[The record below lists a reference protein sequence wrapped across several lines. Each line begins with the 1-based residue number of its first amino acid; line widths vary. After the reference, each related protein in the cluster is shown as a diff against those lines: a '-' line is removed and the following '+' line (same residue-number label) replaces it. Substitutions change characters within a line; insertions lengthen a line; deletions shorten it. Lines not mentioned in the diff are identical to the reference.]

1 MSTIRD
7 VARQAGVSVSTVS
20 LAFNTP
26 DRVSSETRER
36 IARAAAEVD
45 YQSPDPVAQ
54 TLSSGRSQLIGMV
67 QADISNA
74 FFGKLLREVELHA
87 HAQGYLVIVSD
98 SNAEFEREE
107 KILRHLASMRV
118 AGMIV
123 SPCGLNGAETAHLHD
138 LKTPFILFDQKLP
151 GLACDFVGTDNQLA
165 SATLTEHLIQLGHR
179 RIGFL
184 GGVEGLYT
192 ASERE
197 QGFVKTLQASG
208 LETDSELIVDARY
221 TYEGSYA
228 QTRRLLALENP
239 PTALLACSNV
249 MSLAALQAIRDLGL
263 DCPGDI
269 SLTGI
274 DVVPWMHMI
283 SPQITVVV
291 QPVEAMAQATARL
304 ILQRIEQ
311 RQNGSDTATEFT
323 DNIFPPVLKIGHSS
337 AGVGKA

>member
-7 VARQAGVSVSTVS
+7 VAREAGVSVSTVS
-20 LAFNTP
+20 LAFNSP
-26 DRVSSETRER
+26 ERVSPETRER
-36 IARAAAEVD
+36 IARAAASVD

-87 HAQGYLVIVSD
+87 HARGYLVIVSD
-98 SNAEFEREE
+98 SNAEHEREE
-107 KILRHLASMRV
+107 KILRHMSSMRV

-123 SPCGLNGAETAHLHD
+123 SPCGLNEAETAHLHD
-138 LKTPFILFDQKLP
+138 LKTPFILFDQKHE
-151 GLACDFVGTDNQLA
+151 GLSCDFVGTDNQLA
-165 SATLTEHLIQLGHR
+165 SATLTDHLIQLGHR

-192 ASERE
+192 ARERE
-197 QGFVKTLQASG
+197 RGFVDRMQASG
-208 LETDSELIVDARY
+208 LEIDSELMVDARY
-221 TYEGSYA
+221 TYEASYA
-228 QTRRLLALENP
+228 QSRRLLTMQRP

-263 DCPGDI
+263 ECPGDI

-274 DVVPWMHMI
+274 DDVPWMHMI

-291 QPVEAMAQATARL
+291 QPVEAMAQTTARL
-304 ILQRIEQ
+304 ILERIEQ
-311 RQNGSDTATEFT
+311 RQNGSNTAAEFT
-323 DNIFPPVLKIGHSS
+323 DNIFPPVLKIGDSS
-337 AGVGKA
+337 ASLNET